1 MVSLSVLKL
10 CNNEQFVFIFWTIM
24 VMLLVF
30 FSYDYMLFDESKG
43 GEK

>member
-1 MVSLSVLKL
+1 MLSLSVLTF
-10 CNNEQFVFIFWTIM
+10 CNDEQFVFIFWTIM

-30 FSYDYMLFDESKG
+30 FYDYMLFDESKG